1 MVVDP
6 PDVVVE
12 VTVSPCPGPV
22 VGTVELPGLVC
33 EPVPLPEELP
43 DVLPGAAVVL
53 PGAVPDAP
61 VDDVLP
67 GAAADVAEVVEPE
80 ELVPL
85 CPAAVDPGA
94 AAAVVDPG
102 VAAAV
107 VDPEPLAAIVPLPG
121 PPPGP
126 LTLSVGAA
134 TVVSAAVVSTAIVSV
149 A

>member
-33 EPVPLPEELP
+33 VPVLLPEELP
-43 DVLPGAAVVL
+43 DVL

-67 GAAADVAEVVEPE
+67 
-80 ELVPL
+80 
-85 CPAAVDPGA
+85 
-94 AAAVVDPG
+94 
-102 VAAAV
+102 
-107 VDPEPLAAIVPLPG
+107 
-121 PPPGP
+121 
-126 LTLSVGAA
+126 
-134 TVVSAAVVSTAIVSV
+134 
-149 A
+149 